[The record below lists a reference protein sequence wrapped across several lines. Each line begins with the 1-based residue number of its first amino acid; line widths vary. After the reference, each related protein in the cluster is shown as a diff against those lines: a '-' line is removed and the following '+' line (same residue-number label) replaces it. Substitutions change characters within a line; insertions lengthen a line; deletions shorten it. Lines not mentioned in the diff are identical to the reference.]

1 LIRYTGMK
9 INEAQLL
16 HYLCSFRHHQGYH
29 EECAERIYRDI
40 MLHCM
45 PEELTISMNYLRR
58 GGIEINVY
66 RSSKSLSVS
75 ELEPRL
81 IRQ

>member
-1 LIRYTGMK
+1 MK
-9 INEAQLL
+9 INESQLL
-16 HYLCSFRHHQGYH
+16 NYLCSFRHHQAYH
-29 EECAERIYRDI
+29 EECAERIFRDI
-40 MLHCM
+40 MQRCG
-45 PEELTISMNYLRR
+45 PEEFTLSMNYLRR

-66 RSSKSLSVS
+66 RSSVRLSVC